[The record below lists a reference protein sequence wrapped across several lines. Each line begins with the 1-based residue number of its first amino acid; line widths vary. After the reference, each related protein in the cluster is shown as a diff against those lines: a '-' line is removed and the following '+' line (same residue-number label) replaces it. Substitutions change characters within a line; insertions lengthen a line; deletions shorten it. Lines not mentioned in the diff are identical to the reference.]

1 MLKLRVGLVLALSLL
16 AAACS
21 KGGGAS
27 GALPDD
33 MTLGNPAAKVT
44 VAEYAS
50 VGCPICGRWYREIW
64 PSFKAKYVDTG
75 KINFVSKE
83 MLVGGGAEI
92 AVAANGFLLARC
104 AGKDKYFAVT
114 DAIYKSQEEAFNDP
128 RGVLLAIAKSVG
140 MTEDQFAKCVEDKAA
155 IQALNDR
162 VDRHNKK
169 DGVDS
174 TPTFVINGQKLEPG
188 YHTLE
193 DLDAAIASAEKA
205 AK

>member
-1 MLKLRVGLVLALSLL
+1 MLNLRVGLVLALSLL

-21 KGGGAS
+21 KGGTS
-27 GALPDD
+27 SALPDD
-33 MTLGNPAAKVT
+33 MAMGPDTAKVT

-50 VGCPICGRWYREIW
+50 VGCPICARWYEDVW
-64 PSFKAKYVDTG
+64 PTFKSKYIDTG
-75 KINFVSKE
+75 RVKFVSKE
-83 MLVGGGAEI
+83 MLVGAGAEV

-114 DAIYKSQEEAFNDP
+114 DAIYKSQAEAFNDP

-140 MTEDQFAKCVEDKAA
+140 MPEDQFNKCVEDKAA

-162 VDRHNKK
+162 VERHNRK

-174 TPTFVINGQKLEPG
+174 TPTFIVNGQKLEPG
-188 YHTLE
+188 YHPIE
-193 DLDAAIASAEKA
+193 DLDAAIVAAEKA
-205 AK
+205 VK